1 MNNIESLP
9 NLFDITVLTALFNW
23 KKWCNDIVTLRLS
36 FTKSSSTESV
46 SSFIFWLTPP
56 KYRWKSWNWQDFI
69 FNLILQNSTLIL
81 RSFSRKNIDIG
92 FSGIDLLKESEINI
106 QNKIKVIKKYEF
118 GKANL
123 VLAIPDLWIDVQT
136 LLDLDE
142 VADEF
147 KKKKK
152 KLLRVATKY
161 PNLTR
166 EFLYS
171 KGVTQFQLVKS
182 LGSTEVAPFTGT
194 AEIISDITST
204 GATLK
209 ANNLREL
216 RDGEILK
223 SQASMMVSKLSANK
237 NGIKKLLKLLSNS

>member
-1 MNNIESLP
+1 MTKNIINIGLPSKGRLKHDTINIFKKNKLNIYSERGERDLFGYIKKLVNVKIIYLHARECVEQLSLG
-9 NLFDITVLTALFNW
+9 
-23 KKWCNDIVTLRLS
+23 
-36 FTKSSSTESV
+36 
-46 SSFIFWLTPP
+46 
-56 KYRWKSWNWQDFI
+56 
-69 FNLILQNSTLIL
+69 
-81 RSFSRKNIDIG
+81 NIDIG
-92 FSGIDLLKESEINI
+92 FSGYDLLKESGINI
-106 QNKIKVIKKYEF
+106 QKKILISKKYDF
-118 GKANL
+118 GNANL

-152 KLLRVATKY
+152 RFLRVATKY

-166 EFLYS
+166 QFLYS

-209 ANNLREL
+209 ANNLRIL
-216 RDGEILK
+216 RDGGILK
-223 SQASMMVSKLSANK
+223 SQACLMMSKLSLK
-237 NGIKKLLKLLSNS
+237 KTGIKKIINLLSR

>member
-1 MNNIESLP
+1 MIKNIINIGLPSKGRLKHDTMNIFKKNKLHINSERGERDLFGYIKKIPNAKIIYLHARECIEQLSLG
-9 NLFDITVLTALFNW
+9 
-23 KKWCNDIVTLRLS
+23 
-36 FTKSSSTESV
+36 
-46 SSFIFWLTPP
+46 
-56 KYRWKSWNWQDFI
+56 
-69 FNLILQNSTLIL
+69 
-81 RSFSRKNIDIG
+81 NIDIG
-92 FSGIDLLKESEINI
+92 FSGYDLLKESEINI
-106 QNKIKVIKKYEF
+106 QNNILISKKYNF
-118 GKANL
+118 GNANL

-147 KKKKK
+147 KKKKR

-166 EFLYS
+166 QFLYS
-171 KGVTQFQLVKS
+171 KGVTQFQLVNS

-209 ANNLREL
+209 ANNLRIL
-216 RDGEILK
+216 KDGQILK
-223 SQASMMVSKLSANK
+223 SQACLMQSKLSTK
-237 NGIKKLLKLLSNS
+237 KSGIKKIINLLTR

>member
-1 MNNIESLP
+1 MTKNIINIGLPSKGRLKHDTINIFKKNKLNIYSERGERDLFGYIKKIPNVKIIYLHARECIEQLSLG
-9 NLFDITVLTALFNW
+9 
-23 KKWCNDIVTLRLS
+23 
-36 FTKSSSTESV
+36 
-46 SSFIFWLTPP
+46 
-56 KYRWKSWNWQDFI
+56 
-69 FNLILQNSTLIL
+69 
-81 RSFSRKNIDIG
+81 NIDIG
-92 FSGIDLLKESEINI
+92 FSGYDLFMESEINV
-106 QNKIKVIKKYEF
+106 QNKIFINKRYDY

-152 KLLRVATKY
+152 GLLRVATKY

-166 EFLYS
+166 QFLYS
-171 KGVTQFQLVKS
+171 KGVTQFQLVQS

-209 ANNLREL
+209 AKNIRILK
-216 RDGEILK
+216 DGEILK
-223 SQASMMVSKLSANK
+223 SQACLMISKKSLNK
-237 NGIKKLLKLLSNS
+237 KRIKSLIKIFSKK

>member
-1 MNNIESLP
+1 MNKNIINIGLP
-9 NLFDITVLTALFNW
+9 SKGRLKHDIINIFKKKKMYICSERGERDLFGYI
-23 KKWCNDIVTLRLS
+23 KKLLNVKIIYLHARECIEQLS
-36 FTKSSSTESV
+36 FG
-46 SSFIFWLTPP
+46 
-56 KYRWKSWNWQDFI
+56 
-69 FNLILQNSTLIL
+69 
-81 RSFSRKNIDIG
+81 NIDMA
-92 FSGIDLLKESEINI
+92 FSGYDLFKESEINI
-106 QNKIKVIKKYEF
+106 QNKILINKRYNF
-118 GKANL
+118 GNANL

-152 KLLRVATKY
+152 LLRIATKY

-166 EFLYS
+166 QFLYS

-194 AEIISDITST
+194 AEAISDITST

-209 ANNLREL
+209 ANNLRIL
-216 RDGEILK
+216 KDGEILK
-223 SQASMMVSKLSANK
+223 SQACLMISKLTLKKA
-237 NGIKKLLKLLSNS
+237 GIKKIINLLSK

>member
-1 MNNIESLP
+1 MHARECIEQLSLG
-9 NLFDITVLTALFNW
+9 
-23 KKWCNDIVTLRLS
+23 
-36 FTKSSSTESV
+36 
-46 SSFIFWLTPP
+46 
-56 KYRWKSWNWQDFI
+56 
-69 FNLILQNSTLIL
+69 
-81 RSFSRKNIDIG
+81 NIDIG
-92 FSGIDLLKESEINI
+92 FSGYDLFKESEINT
-106 QNKIKVIKKYEF
+106 QNQILISKKYDF
-118 GKANL
+118 GNANL
-123 VLAIPDLWIDVQT
+123 VLAIPDLLIDVQT

-152 KLLRVATKY
+152 RLLRVATKY

-166 EFLYS
+166 QFLYS

-209 ANNLREL
+209 ANNLRIL
-216 RDGEILK
+216 KDGEILK
-223 SQASMMVSKLSANK
+223 SQACLMISKKSLNK
-237 NGIKKLLKLLSNS
+237 KRIKSLIKIFSKK

>member
-1 MNNIESLP
+1 MTNNIINIGLPSKGRLKHDTINVFKKKKLNIYSERGERDLFGHIKKLP
-9 NLFDITVLTALFNW
+9 NVKIIYLHARECIEQ
-23 KKWCNDIVTLRLS
+23 LS
-36 FTKSSSTESV
+36 
-46 SSFIFWLTPP
+46 LG
-56 KYRWKSWNWQDFI
+56 
-69 FNLILQNSTLIL
+69 
-81 RSFSRKNIDIG
+81 NIDVG
-92 FSGIDLLKESEINI
+92 FSGYDLLKESEINI
-106 QNKIKVIKKYEF
+106 QNKILINKKYNF
-118 GKANL
+118 GNANL

-152 KLLRVATKY
+152 RLLRVATKY

-166 EFLYS
+166 QFLYS
-171 KGVTQFQLVKS
+171 KGVTQFRLVQS

-209 ANNLREL
+209 ANNLRIL
-216 RDGEILK
+216 KDGEILK
-223 SQASMMVSKLSANK
+223 SQACLMISKKSLNK
-237 NGIKKLLKLLSNS
+237 KRINSLIKIFTKK

>member
-1 MNNIESLP
+1 MTKNIINIGLPSKGRLKHDTINIFKKNKLNLFSERGERDLFGYIKKLP
-9 NLFDITVLTALFNW
+9 NVKIIYLHARECIEQ
-23 KKWCNDIVTLRLS
+23 LS
-36 FTKSSSTESV
+36 
-46 SSFIFWLTPP
+46 LG
-56 KYRWKSWNWQDFI
+56 
-69 FNLILQNSTLIL
+69 
-81 RSFSRKNIDIG
+81 NIDIG
-92 FSGIDLLKESEINI
+92 FSGYDLLKESEVNV
-106 QNKIKVIKKYEF
+106 QNKVLINKRYNF
-118 GKANL
+118 GNANL

-152 KLLRVATKY
+152 RLLRVATKY

-166 EFLYS
+166 QFLFS

-204 GATLK
+204 RATLK
-209 ANNLREL
+209 ANSLRIL
-216 RDGEILK
+216 KDGEILK
-223 SQASMMVSKLSANK
+223 SQACLMQSKLSNK
-237 NGIKKLLKLLSNS
+237 KTGIKKIISLLFK

>member
-1 MNNIESLP
+1 MTKNIINIGLPSKGRLKHDTINVFKKNKLNIYSERGERDLFGYIKKIPNVKIIYLHARECIEQLSLG
-9 NLFDITVLTALFNW
+9 
-23 KKWCNDIVTLRLS
+23 
-36 FTKSSSTESV
+36 
-46 SSFIFWLTPP
+46 
-56 KYRWKSWNWQDFI
+56 
-69 FNLILQNSTLIL
+69 
-81 RSFSRKNIDIG
+81 NIDIG
-92 FSGIDLLKESEINI
+92 FSGYDLFKESEINV
-106 QNKIKVIKKYEF
+106 QNKILINKRYDY
-118 GKANL
+118 GKATL

-152 KLLRVATKY
+152 GLLRVATKY

-166 EFLYS
+166 QFLYS
-171 KGVTQFQLVKS
+171 KGVTQFQLVQS

-209 ANNLREL
+209 ANNLRTL
-216 RDGEILK
+216 KDGEILK
-223 SQASMMVSKLSANK
+223 SQACLMISKKSLNK
-237 NGIKKLLKLLSNS
+237 KRIKSLIKIF

>member
-1 MNNIESLP
+1 MIKNTINIGLPSKGRLKHDTINIFKNKKLNIYSERGERDLFGYIKKIPNIKIIYLHARECIEQLSLG
-9 NLFDITVLTALFNW
+9 NV
-23 KKWCNDIVTLRLS
+23 
-36 FTKSSSTESV
+36 
-46 SSFIFWLTPP
+46 
-56 KYRWKSWNWQDFI
+56 
-69 FNLILQNSTLIL
+69 
-81 RSFSRKNIDIG
+81 DIG
-92 FSGIDLLKESEINI
+92 FSGYDLFKESDVNV
-106 QNKIKVIKKYEF
+106 QNKILINKRYDY

-152 KLLRVATKY
+152 GLLRVATKY

-166 EFLYS
+166 QFLYS

-209 ANNLREL
+209 ANNLRIL
-216 RDGEILK
+216 KDGEILK
-223 SQASMMVSKLSANK
+223 SQACLMISKKSLNK
-237 NGIKKLLKLLSNS
+237 KRIKSLIKIFSKK

>member
-1 MNNIESLP
+1 MTKNIINIGLPSKGRLKHDTINIFKKNKLNIYSARGERDLFGYIKKIPNVKIIYLHARECIEQLSLG
-9 NLFDITVLTALFNW
+9 
-23 KKWCNDIVTLRLS
+23 
-36 FTKSSSTESV
+36 
-46 SSFIFWLTPP
+46 
-56 KYRWKSWNWQDFI
+56 
-69 FNLILQNSTLIL
+69 
-81 RSFSRKNIDIG
+81 NIDIG
-92 FSGIDLLKESEINI
+92 FSGYDLLKESEINV
-106 QNKIKVIKKYEF
+106 QNKILINKKYDY

-152 KLLRVATKY
+152 RLLRVATKY

-166 EFLYS
+166 QFLYS
-171 KGVTQFQLVKS
+171 KGVTQFRLVQS

-209 ANNLREL
+209 ANNLRIL
-216 RDGEILK
+216 KDGKILK
-223 SQASMMVSKLSANK
+223 SQACLMISKKSLNK
-237 NGIKKLLKLLSNS
+237 KRINSLIKMFTKK

>member
-1 MNNIESLP
+1 MNKNIINIGLP
-9 NLFDITVLTALFNW
+9 SKGRLKHDTINIFKKNKLNLFFERGERDLFGYI
-23 KKWCNDIVTLRLS
+23 KKFPNIKIIYLHARECIEQLS
-36 FTKSSSTESV
+36 
-46 SSFIFWLTPP
+46 LG
-56 KYRWKSWNWQDFI
+56 
-69 FNLILQNSTLIL
+69 
-81 RSFSRKNIDIG
+81 NIDIG
-92 FSGIDLLKESEINI
+92 FSGYDLLKEGEVNV
-106 QNKIKVIKKYEF
+106 QNKILINKKYNF
-118 GKANL
+118 GNANL

-166 EFLYS
+166 QFLYS
-171 KGVTQFQLVKS
+171 KGVNQFQLVKS

-194 AEIISDITST
+194 AQIISDITST

-209 ANNLREL
+209 ANNLRVL
-216 RDGEILK
+216 KDGEILK
-223 SQASMMVSKLSANK
+223 SQACMMMSKLSLRK
-237 NGIKKLLKLLSNS
+237 SGIKKIINLLGK

>member
-1 MNNIESLP
+1 MTKNIINIGVPSKGRLKHDTINIFKKNKLNIFSERGERDLFGYIKKISNVKIIYLHARECIEQLSLG
-9 NLFDITVLTALFNW
+9 
-23 KKWCNDIVTLRLS
+23 
-36 FTKSSSTESV
+36 
-46 SSFIFWLTPP
+46 
-56 KYRWKSWNWQDFI
+56 
-69 FNLILQNSTLIL
+69 
-81 RSFSRKNIDIG
+81 NIDIG
-92 FSGIDLLKESEINI
+92 FSGYDLFKESEINI
-106 QNKIKVIKKYEF
+106 QNKILINKRYDY

-152 KLLRVATKY
+152 GLLRVATKY

-166 EFLYS
+166 QFLYS

-209 ANNLREL
+209 ANNLRIL
-216 RDGEILK
+216 KDGEILK
-223 SQASMMVSKLSANK
+223 SQACLMISKKSLNK
-237 NGIKKLLKLLSNS
+237 KRIKSLIKIFSKK

>member
-1 MNNIESLP
+1 MIKDIINIGLPSKGRLKHETINIFKKNKLNIFSERGERDLFGYIKKLSNIKIIYLHAREIIEQISLG
-9 NLFDITVLTALFNW
+9 
-23 KKWCNDIVTLRLS
+23 
-36 FTKSSSTESV
+36 
-46 SSFIFWLTPP
+46 
-56 KYRWKSWNWQDFI
+56 
-69 FNLILQNSTLIL
+69 
-81 RSFSRKNIDIG
+81 NIDIG
-92 FSGIDLLKESEINI
+92 FSGYDLFKENEVNV
-106 QNKIKVIKKYEF
+106 QNKILINKKYNY
-118 GKANL
+118 GNANL

-152 KLLRVATKY
+152 RLLRVATKY

-166 EFLYS
+166 QFLYS

-209 ANNLREL
+209 ANNLRVL
-216 RDGEILK
+216 KDGEILK
-223 SQASMMVSKLSANK
+223 SQACLMISKLTSNK
-237 NGIKKLLKLLSNS
+237 LGIKKIINLLSR

>member
-1 MNNIESLP
+1 MTKNIINIGLPSKGRLKHDTINIFKKKKLNIYSERGERDLFGHIKKLP
-9 NLFDITVLTALFNW
+9 NVKIIYLHARECIEQ
-23 KKWCNDIVTLRLS
+23 LS
-36 FTKSSSTESV
+36 
-46 SSFIFWLTPP
+46 LG
-56 KYRWKSWNWQDFI
+56 
-69 FNLILQNSTLIL
+69 
-81 RSFSRKNIDIG
+81 NIDVG
-92 FSGIDLLKESEINI
+92 FSGYDLLRESEINI
-106 QNKIKVIKKYEF
+106 QNKILINKKYNF
-118 GKANL
+118 GNANL

-152 KLLRVATKY
+152 RLLRVATKY
-161 PNLTR
+161 SNLTR
-166 EFLYS
+166 QFLYS

-194 AEIISDITST
+194 AEIITDITST
-204 GATLK
+204 GVTLK
-209 ANNLREL
+209 ANNLRVL
-216 RDGEILK
+216 KDGEILK

>member
-1 MNNIESLP
+1 MTKNIINIGLPSKGRLKHDTINIFKKNKLNLFSERGERDLFGYIKKLP
-9 NLFDITVLTALFNW
+9 NVKIIYLHARECIEQ
-23 KKWCNDIVTLRLS
+23 LS
-36 FTKSSSTESV
+36 
-46 SSFIFWLTPP
+46 LG
-56 KYRWKSWNWQDFI
+56 
-69 FNLILQNSTLIL
+69 
-81 RSFSRKNIDIG
+81 NIDIG
-92 FSGIDLLKESEINI
+92 FSGYDLLKESEVNV
-106 QNKIKVIKKYEF
+106 QNKVLINKRYNF
-118 GKANL
+118 GNANL

-166 EFLYS
+166 QFLFS

-209 ANNLREL
+209 ANNLRIL
-216 RDGEILK
+216 KDGEILK
-223 SQASMMVSKLSANK
+223 SQACLMISKLSS
-237 NGIKKLLKLLSNS
+237 KKSRVKKIINLLRR